1 MLIPRTPTHTLVM
14 GEYLRFEELRNKLS
28 VYITA
33 LNQHFLKGDNQLC
46 VKLLRKAREGI
57 SITVVLNL
65 HMPIQIILT
74 VSKAALEILLSW
86 SLAIQP
92 SGKSRGSGVR
102 KLRFE
107 CKCLRLSTCAIP
119 EFPHLWSKSSFSGFS
134 TCVVE
139 LLGGACSWIPWF
151 LIQLC

>member
-1 MLIPRTPTHTLVM
+1 MFFFLAYFTL
-14 GEYLRFEELRNKLS
+14 YNRLQFHPPKRS

-33 LNQHFLKGDNQLC
+33 LNQNFLKDDNQLC
-46 VKLLRKAREGI
+46 VKLLRKAKESI

-65 HMPIQIILT
+65 HTPIHIILA

-102 KLRFE
+102 KLKFE
-107 CKCLRLSTCAIP
+107 CKCLRLSTCTIP
-119 EFPHLWSKSSFSGFS
+119 ESQFPHLWSKSSFSGFN
-134 TCVVE
+134 TCAVE
-139 LLGGACSWIPWF
+139 QLGGVCSWIPWF
-151 LIQLC
+151 LIQPC